1 MDTLE
6 RDLAE
11 RYRRG
16 EVSLREAAEVLGCPP
31 REVLELLWNLGVQ
44 GNVTAVQTL
53 AALTTAKNL
62 SQNSNGV

>member
-16 EVSLREAAEVLGCPP
+16 EVSLRKMAEVLGCPP
-31 REVLELLWNLGVQ
+31 REVPSLANRSLEDAQLVIDRVSIL
-44 GNVTAVQTL
+44 
-53 AALTTAKNL
+53 
-62 SQNSNGV
+62 